1 MCFSAQA
8 DLVGGVVL
16 AAIGVDTLRHVG
28 QRREYLPLAALPLMF
43 AGHQLVEAF
52 VWSGLQD
59 HLSDSVANI
68 ATWLYLLFAFVL
80 LPVYVPVASSPSH
93 AGPRRTLI
101 RWSIVVGGIVSALL
115 LAAMTSGPVTAS
127 LDDWHIRYGTGIDA
141 AVPIVGAYIVATCG
155 SLLLSTDRILVRF
168 GVVNL
173 VAVVVIAI
181 FVVEGFASLWCTWAA
196 VASGAVVLYLAAHG
210 PGRGGSGQPS
220 RLRSALRT

>member
-16 AAIGVDTLRHVG
+16 GAIGIDTLRHVG
-28 QRREYLPLAALPLMF
+28 ERREYLALAALPLMF

-52 VWSGLQD
+52 VWWDLQG
-59 HLSDSVANI
+59 HLSDTVADI

-80 LPVYVPVASSPSH
+80 LPVYVPVAVLVAEPS
-93 AGPRRTLI
+93 GQRRKLI
-101 RWSIVVGGIVSALL
+101 RWSVVVGGIVSVLL
-115 LAAMTSGPVTAS
+115 LATMVRGSVTAS

-155 SLLLSTDRILVRF
+155 ALLLSTNRILVRF
-168 GVVNL
+168 GLVNL

-181 FVVEGFASLWCTWAA
+181 FVVEGFASLWCAWAA
-196 VASGAVVLYLAAHG
+196 VASGAVALHLRRAGRVAAG
-210 PGRGGSGQPS
+210 LVSP
-220 RLRSALRT
+220 AV

>member
-16 AAIGVDTLRHVG
+16 GAIGVDTLRHVG

-52 VWSGLQD
+52 VWWGLQG
-59 HLSDSVANI
+59 HLSDTVANT

-80 LPVYVPVASSPSH
+80 LPVYVPVAVLVAEPR
-93 AGPRRTLI
+93 GPRRTLI

-115 LAAMTSGPVTAS
+115 LAAMASGPVTAS
-127 LDDWHIRYGTGIDA
+127 LDDWHVRYGTGIDA

-168 GVVNL
+168 GLVNL

-181 FVVEGFASLWCTWAA
+181 FVVEGFASLWCAWAA
-196 VASGAVVLYLAAHG
+196 VASGAVALHLRRTGPAADVLVSPAV
-210 PGRGGSGQPS
+210 
-220 RLRSALRT
+220 

>member
-16 AAIGVDTLRHVG
+16 GAIGVDTLRHVG

-52 VWSGLQD
+52 VWWGLQG
-59 HLSDSVANI
+59 HLSDTVANT

-80 LPVYVPVASSPSH
+80 LPVYVPVAVLVAEPR
-93 AGPRRTLI
+93 GPRRTLI

-115 LAAMTSGPVTAS
+115 LAAMASGTVTAS
-127 LDDWHIRYGTGIDA
+127 LDDWQVRYGTGIDA

-155 SLLLSTDRILVRF
+155 SLLLSTNRILVRF
-168 GVVNL
+168 GLVNL

-181 FVVEGFASLWCTWAA
+181 FVVEGFASLWCAWAA
-196 VASGAVVLYLAAHG
+196 VASGAVALHLRRTG
-210 PGRGGSGQPS
+210 PAVEGLVSP
-220 RLRSALRT
+220 AV